1 MTFPLSQMK
10 KNQYAH
16 QDLIHNQQMLPTP
29 HPHLDP
35 HHGLQG
41 LDREDQAEEA
51 PEVEEEEEAAINF
64 LIDKTLA
71 PNSSWPE
78 AKYTPTGSKKVAGYL
93 IMLWRSLLRDIKYQL
108 KLNLILMAAKLTC
121 LFISAV
127 IMVIFFISFIYT
139 LCKVCSPAQVFLD
152 NFFQAL
158 RAYIYMYMK
167 ET

>member
-35 HHGLQG
+35 HHDLQG

-51 PEVEEEEEAAINF
+51 PEVEEEEGAAINF
-64 LIDKTLA
+64 LIDKTLFTQQFKTWG
-71 PNSSWPE
+71 SM
-78 AKYTPTGSKKVAGYL
+78 YTNRIKKSGRLLYHVMKEFTPWYL
-93 IMLWRSLLRDIKYQL
+93 I
-108 KLNLILMAAKLTC
+108 
-121 LFISAV
+121 SAEAEPHFNGCRTHLPFYFCSNNGDFSH
-127 IMVIFFISFIYT
+127 IIYLHT
-139 LCKVCSPAQVFLD
+139 AQVFSD

-158 RAYIYMYMK
+158 RAYIDMYMK

>member
-1 MTFPLSQMK
+1 M
-10 KNQYAH
+10 
-16 QDLIHNQQMLPTP
+16 
-29 HPHLDP
+29 
-35 HHGLQG
+35 
-41 LDREDQAEEA
+41 
-51 PEVEEEEEAAINF
+51 
-64 LIDKTLA
+64 
-71 PNSSWPE
+71 
-78 AKYTPTGSKKVAGYL
+78 AGYH

-108 KLNLILMAAKLTC
+108 KLNLILMAAELTC

-127 IMVIFFISFIYT
+127 IMMIFLISFIYT

>member
-1 MTFPLSQMK
+1 MVTTFPLLQMK
-10 KNQYAH
+10 KSQYQH
-16 QDLIHNQQMLPTP
+16 QDLIHNPQMLPTP
-29 HPHLDP
+29 HPHLDSHQDP

-64 LIDKTLA
+64 LIDKTLL

-78 AKYTPTGSKKVAGYL
+78 AQYTPTGSEKVAGYH

-108 KLNLILMAAKLTC
+108 KLNLILMAAELTC

-127 IMVIFFISFIYT
+127 
-139 LCKVCSPAQVFLD
+139 
-152 NFFQAL
+152 
-158 RAYIYMYMK
+158 
-167 ET
+167 